1 MDRSGKLKEY
11 DKVIYRKE
19 ILALTNSQ
27 LGKRMKIAD
36 QKKDCI
42 KNVNL

>member
-1 MDRSGKLKEY
+1 MDRSGKIKKEY

-27 LGKRMKIAD
+27 LGKRMKTAD
-36 QKKDCI
+36 QKKI
-42 KNVNL
+42 V